1 MANSAVD
8 CAERAT
14 SDMLIGPDW
23 AINIELCDIINMN
36 PGQAK
41 DALKII
47 KKRLGSKN
55 FKIQLLAL
63 FVLETL
69 SKNCG
74 ENVFQQIVERDILHD
89 MVKVVKKKPDL
100 NVREKIL
107 ILIDTWQEA
116 LGGPQARFPQYHAAF
131 NELKAF
137 GVEFPPREANSVP
150 LFTPPQTHP
159 IVHPEAST
167 YEETAVQLSL
177 ESDQSGL
184 SVLEIQTAQGLAD
197 VLMEM
202 LSALDPKNPQGV
214 KEEVIVD
221 LVEQCFSYQKRVMVL
236 VNNTQDEEL
245 LCKGLALNDNL
256 QRVLRRHDDIATGIS
271 SVTFAT
277 KETPVAPLMNANEEE
292 ESEDDFA
299 QLARRSSRDTS
310 QVQGRNPIDVKNAP
324 LRVGKILPPPS
335 SRNPLT
341 STDVGVVDYLSG
353 DTYQSERASGF
364 SGSAQ
369 TAAAPTNPNDPIPPP
384 HIKSSPKLSSSPPS
398 DDLINPTATDDFI
411 NPTSTDDFINPTATD
426 DLINPTASMFAPK
439 PDHSGLAPLPK
450 SADHL
455 PQASG
460 KAPLAANLPPP
471 PSRYNQRQHYFEQQH
486 LYSGSASDSSKGS
499 TSYES
504 LVGQA
509 KNLSINPPNQTKQE
523 KEEDVLFKDLVDFAD
538 FAKKA
543 KSSSKPGN
551 RS

>member
-55 FKIQLLAL
+55 PKIQLLAL

-137 GVEFPPREANSVP
+137 GVEFPPREANSIP

-159 IVHPEAST
+159 IVHPEASA

-221 LVEQCFSYQKRVMVL
+221 LVEQCCSYQKRVMVL

-256 QRVLRRHDDIATGIS
+256 QRVLRRHDDIATGTS
-271 SVTFAT
+271 SATFAT
-277 KETPVAPLMNANEEE
+277 KETPVAPLMNANNEEE

-324 LRVGKILPPPS
+324 VRVGKILPPPS

-341 STDVGVVDYLSG
+341 STDAGVIDYLSG
-353 DTYQSERASGF
+353 DTYQSERASGN
-364 SGSAQ
+364 SGSAP
-369 TAAAPTNPNDPIPPP
+369 TAAAPTNQNDPIMPPP
-384 HIKSSPKLSSSPPS
+384 IKSSPKLSSSPPS
-398 DDLINPTATDDFI
+398 DDLINPTADDFI
-411 NPTSTDDFINPTATD
+411 NPTATDDFINPTAD

-439 PDHSGLAPLPK
+439 SDRSGLDPLPK
-450 SADHL
+450 STDHL
-455 PQASG
+455 PQASRN
-460 KAPLAANLPPP
+460 APLAANLPPP

-499 TSYES
+499 TTSYES

-509 KNLSINPPNQTKQE
+509 KSLSINPPNPTKQE
-523 KEEDVLFKDLVDFAD
+523 KEEDVLFKDLVDFA
-538 FAKKA
+538 KA
-543 KSSSKPGN
+543 KSSSKPSN

>member
-55 FKIQLLAL
+55 PKIQLLAL

-116 LGGPQARFPQYHAAF
+116 LGGPQASFPQYHAAF

-159 IVHPEAST
+159 IVHPEASA

-202 LSALDPKNPQGV
+202 LSALDPKNPLGV

-221 LVEQCFSYQKRVMVL
+221 LVEQCCSYQKRVMVL

-256 QRVLRRHDDIATGIS
+256 QRVLRRHDDIATGTS
-271 SVTFAT
+271 SATFAT
-277 KETPVAPLMNANEEE
+277 KETPVAPLMNANNEEE

-310 QVQGRNPIDVKNAP
+310 QVQGRNPIDVKYAP
-324 LRVGKILPPPS
+324 VRIGKILPPPS

-341 STDVGVVDYLSG
+341 STDAGVIDYLSG
-353 DTYQSERASGF
+353 DTYQSERASGN
-364 SGSAQ
+364 SGSAP
-369 TAAAPTNPNDPIPPP
+369 TAAAPTNQNDPIPPP
-384 HIKSSPKLSSSPPS
+384 PIKSSPKLSSFPPS
-398 DDLINPTATDDFI
+398 DDLINPTADDFINPTATDDFI
-411 NPTSTDDFINPTATD
+411 NPTAD

-439 PDHSGLAPLPK
+439 SDHSGLDPLPK
-450 SADHL
+450 STDHL
-455 PQASG
+455 PQASP

-509 KNLSINPPNQTKQE
+509 KNLSINPPNPTKQE
-523 KEEDVLFKDLVDFAD
+523 KEEDVLFKDLVDFA
-538 FAKKA
+538 KA
-543 KSSSKPGN
+543 KSSSSKPSN